1 MLLILTENYSV
12 RVKDLNKNNSV
23 VVTEQLKLLLQSFEV
38 HCLGRMLIW
47 CIVM

>member
-1 MLLILTENYSV
+1 MRLILTENYSV
-12 RVKDLNKNNSV
+12 RVKDLNKNKLCSCYG
-23 VVTEQLKLLLQSFEV
+23 QLKLLLHSFEV